1 MDAGPAQAAEDG
13 VVGGVWIAA
22 TWGLA
27 CPLPRWVATLVAVI
41 WMKSLGTPPP
51 VKMTAVPGPGG
62 M

>member
-1 MDAGPAQAAEDG
+1 M
-13 VVGGVWIAA
+13 AA

-27 CPLPRWVATLVAVI
+27 CPIPRWAATLVVVI

-51 VKMTAVPGPGG
+51 AKVVAVPGPGG